1 MHAVAESARKVAMTG
16 AIPVA
21 ATNCLNFG
29 NPEKPE
35 IMAQL
40 SAAIDGIAE
49 ACNALGTPITGG
61 NVSLYNETRGEGI
74 YPTPVMG
81 IVGILDDVTKAVSAE
96 FQKTGDAILLLWPVP
111 RGEEP
116 NPKLKVPFKPIPMSP
131 YVMLPVTLPAP
142 FPMASP
148 LSDPVPDVIEDTT
161 ETPAMEVAAFG
172 SSEFAK
178 VVLGSLWGTPPALD
192 LDAEASLHKLLAAL
206 AEEGLL
212 RSARD
217 ISDGGIA
224 VALAQAAF
232 PNGIGA
238 TVEQD
243 QSLMVHPLFG
253 LFAEPA
259 STVLVSTHPSNVST
273 IEGLAGKY
281 NFLAA
286 RIGSTGGQ
294 RLEISVDGESFIS
307 APLADL
313 RKPWASALEA
323 TLHGEVTA

>member
-1 MHAVAESARKVAMTG
+1 MHAVAECARKVAMTG
-16 AIPVA
+16 AKPVA

-49 ACNALGTPITGG
+49 ACTALGTPVTGG

-74 YPTPVMG
+74 YPTPVLG
-81 IVGILDDVTKAVSAE
+81 IVGILEDVTKAVPAC
-96 FQKTGDAILLLWPVP
+96 FQAQGDAIVLLWPIP
-111 RGEEP
+111 RDQEP
-116 NPKLKVPFKPIPMSP
+116 DPNLAVPFKPIPMNP
-131 YVMLPVTLPAP
+131 YVVPELNPNIPASI
-142 FPMASP
+142 FP
-148 LSDPVPDVIEDTT
+148 DPVPEA
-161 ETPAMEVAAFG
+161 PASEAAAELAAFG
-172 SSEFAK
+172 SSEYAK
-178 VVLGSLWGTPPALD
+178 VILGGLWGTPPALD
-192 LDAEASLHKLLAAL
+192 LDAEADLHTLLGVL
-206 AEEGLL
+206 AERKLI
-212 RSARD
+212 RSACD

-232 PNGIGA
+232 PKGIGA

-243 QSLMVHPLFG
+243 QSLLAHPLFG

-259 STVLVSTHPSNVST
+259 STVLVTTHPSNASA
-273 IEGLAGKY
+273 IERLAGKY

-286 RIGSTGGQ
+286 RIGSTGGH
-294 RLEISVDGESFIS
+294 RLEISVDGEPFIS
-307 APLADL
+307 APLASL